1 MTVVDNSTYST
12 NTKLIK
18 LHICNVHRDVQESPF
33 AVLTMQIVTSRR
45 RTLLHENVHFYLFI
59 LFTLYYIAISYV
71 CLKNLE
77 NVIQVKSDA
86 VISIHAG

>member
-1 MTVVDNSTYST
+1 MRMCIFTY
-12 NTKLIK
+12 LYY
-18 LHICNVHRDVQESPF
+18 
-33 AVLTMQIVTSRR
+33 
-45 RTLLHENVHFYLFI
+45 LLI

-86 VISIHAG
+86 VISIHAS